1 MMRFSVVTLFP
12 ELFDSPLSV
21 TLIGKARAAG
31 VIAVDFVNPRDFT
44 TDRHRTVD
52 DAPYGGGHGMVMKP
66 DPLIAA
72 IESIAP
78 DGPPPHRVLL
88 TPAGAPLDQAR
99 VRALAARPHIALV
112 CGRYEGIDDRV
123 ARLAIDE
130 EISVGDFVL
139 SGGELAALCVID
151 AVSRLV
157 PGVLGELGSTEEESF
172 SDGVSLEY
180 PQYTRPLE
188 FRGLAVPEVLV
199 GGHHERVRI
208 WRRREALRRTAQRR
222 PELLS
227 RRRLSPGD
235 LSAAAG
241 DPAMLPAA
249 RTYLVLAHHPVLD
262 RTGAE
267 VTSSVTNL
275 DIHDIARSAAT
286 YGLAGYVPVTPIA
299 IQREKIDHIIGV
311 WREEMETTAVGAG
324 RPTGSSGVIRNRVWE
339 ETVRAGHRGHALA
352 PVEARA
358 SIEEA
363 IAVIAARHGVPPVV
377 VVTSARRV
385 DGAPAVGYLE
395 LRRRMAEQTERPF
408 VLLFGTGHGLAKRA
422 IAGADCV
429 LAPVEGQSDFN
440 HLSVRSAAAII
451 LDRLFG
457 TGA

>member
-1 MMRFSVVTLFP
+1 MTRFTVVTLFP

-21 TLIGKARAAG
+21 TLIGKARTAG

-44 TDRHRTVD
+44 SDKHRSVD

-66 DPLIAA
+66 DPMVAA

-78 DGPPPHRVLL
+78 DGPRPHRVLL

-123 ARLAIDE
+123 AQLAIDE
-130 EISVGDFVL
+130 EISLGDFVL

-151 AVSRLV
+151 SVSRLV

-172 SDGVSLEY
+172 SDGISLEY
-180 PQYTRPLE
+180 PQFTRPLE
-188 FRGLAVPEVLV
+188 YRGLAVPEVLV
-199 GGHHERVRI
+199 GGHHEKVRT
-208 WRRREALRRTAQRR
+208 WRRRQALRRTAERR
-222 PELLS
+222 PELLA
-227 RRRLSPGD
+227 RRRLSPAD
-235 LSAAAG
+235 LAAVAG
-241 DPAMLPAA
+241 DPAVLPAA
-249 RTYLVLAHHPVLD
+249 RTTLILAHHPVLD

-275 DIHDIARSAAT
+275 DIHDIARSCAT

-299 IQREKIDHIIGV
+299 LQREKVEHIVSV
-311 WREEMETTAVGAG
+311 WREEMETTAV
-324 RPTGSSGVIRNRVWE
+324 S
-339 ETVRAGHRGHALA
+339 AGHRGHALA

-363 IAVIAARHGVPPVV
+363 LAAIASLHGAPPVV
-377 VVTSARRV
+377 VVTSARRLAA
-385 DGAPAVGYLE
+385 GPPTVGYLE
-395 LRRRMAEQTERPF
+395 LRRRMSVETGRPF
-408 VLLFGTGHGLAKRA
+408 VLLFGTGHGLAERA
-422 IAGADCV
+422 ITTADCV
-429 LAPVEGQSDFN
+429 LAPVEAQGDFN